1 MKATFV
7 LPLGCSDRA
16 AGRSALGSGLTGL
29 VACIL
34 LICAVVGRGSGALN
48 QSQYVL
54 MFDLHDAVSVLQF
67 ALLLPVVCRLFE
79 LSDPR
84 AGEGGRG
91 VLYVGVISVYL
102 VVATLLL
109 ALPRVLSNGIYTVPQ
124 GVFGVWLVYMSWR
137 MKTVFGWPLRGFG
150 MVVGTGL
157 LLFGLFLVGYVML
170 VSTMPLRSP
179 AASVEEQESVPFDEA
194 NTFLH
199 QFIWLGA
206 LMGVY
211 PLPVWTVLVGAK
223 LLRRPAGTNV

>member
-1 MKATFV
+1 
-7 LPLGCSDRA
+7 
-16 AGRSALGSGLTGL
+16 
-29 VACIL
+29 
-34 LICAVVGRGSGALN
+34 
-48 QSQYVL
+48 
-54 MFDLHDAVSVLQF
+54 
-67 ALLLPVVCRLFE
+67 
-79 LSDPR
+79 
-84 AGEGGRG
+84 
-91 VLYVGVISVYL
+91 

-137 MKTVFGWPLRGFG
+137 MKTVFGGPLRGFG

-170 VSTMPLRSP
+170 VSTMPLRIP